1 MTYPRPPAYP
11 RFASLARVAFCLV
24 IVAGSATVRADESE
38 DARKSAEDHG
48 EARKSADRLVLE
60 GKRLGD
66 AGRVMEAIERF
77 KAAEAKYP
85 RAIHGCNI
93 GLAYAQ
99 LKSYP
104 QALLF
109 LEQCRSRAT
118 GPLPAWV
125 EARYQ
130 RTLETLSQGGY
141 TAVEIV
147 SDPAGADVQVVGF
160 AKDETFTTPR
170 TVWLS
175 TGEAEFQI
183 SREGFVPQRKTL
195 KLVGKSG
202 RLAVT
207 LQRVP
212 VPEPVAPPR
221 ATPEPVAPAPTAT
234 PAPPSAV
241 AAPLPAP
248 KAPATGRTSLKIAGG
263 TLLGIGALV
272 AAIIWIPSKL
282 ELEDQRKKAVD
293 EPTRAAFADTKHNV
307 YYVRY
312 PAFFVSTGIVA
323 LAGVGILVAG
333 FKLPASRSSSVSLR
347 LVPEVGGGSLHVG
360 GRF

>member
-1 MTYPRPPAYP
+1 MTYPPPFACP
-11 RFASLARVAFCLV
+11 RLARVACCFA
-24 IVAGSATVRADESE
+24 IVAGSATARADDVE
-38 DARKSAEDHG
+38 D
-48 EARKSADRLVLE
+48 ARKSADRLVLE
-60 GKRLGD
+60 GKKLGD

-130 RTLETLSQGGY
+130 RTLETLNQGGY

-183 SREGFVPQRKTL
+183 SREGFVPQRKTMTL
-195 KLVGKSG
+195 AGRTG

-212 VPEPVAPPR
+212 VAEPAPPPR
-221 ATPEPVAPAPTAT
+221 PTPEPVAPAPAPTPPAPTAT
-234 PAPPSAV
+234 VAPP
-241 AAPLPAP
+241 PTP
-248 KAPATGRTSLKIAGG
+248 KAPATGRTSLKIVGG
-263 TLLGIGALV
+263 TLFGIGAVL
-272 AAIIWIPSKL
+272 AATTWVPAKL
-282 ELEDQRKKAVD
+282 EVEDLKSKANGTPENDPLRDDFKKAQHRLYYTIY
-293 EPTRAAFADTKHNV
+293 PAAFIT
-307 YYVRY
+307 
-312 PAFFVSTGIVA
+312 TGIVA
-323 LAGVGILVAG
+323 LAGVGIMVAG
-333 FKLPASRSSSVSLR
+333 FKLPASKSSSVSLR
-347 LVPEVGGGSLHVG
+347 LAPEVGGGSLHVG

>member
-24 IVAGSATVRADESE
+24 IVAGPATGRADESE
-38 DARKSAEDHG
+38 D
-48 EARKSADRLVLE
+48 ARKSADRLVLE
-60 GKRLGD
+60 GKKLGD

-130 RTLETLSQGGY
+130 RTLETLNQGGY

-183 SREGFVPQRKTL
+183 SREGFVPQRRTMTLAGKT
-195 KLVGKSG
+195 G

-212 VPEPVAPPR
+212 VPEPAPPPR
-221 ATPEPVAPAPTAT
+221 TAPEPIAPTPTTPAT
-234 PAPPSAV
+234 PAAI
-241 AAPLPAP
+241 AAPPPAP
-248 KAPATGRTSLKIAGG
+248 QAPPKGRTSLKIAGG
-263 TLLGIGALV
+263 TLFGIGALASLV
-272 AAIIWIPSKL
+272 GWVPGFV
-282 ELEDQRKKAVD
+282 ELRSIAVPKNDPGYGAFDRKRDQLYKSTY
-293 EPTRAAFADTKHNV
+293 PILFAT
-307 YYVRY
+307 
-312 PAFFVSTGIVA
+312 TGVVT
-323 LAGVGILVAG
+323 LAGVAILVAG
-333 FKLPASRSSSVSLR
+333 FKLPASKSSSVSLR